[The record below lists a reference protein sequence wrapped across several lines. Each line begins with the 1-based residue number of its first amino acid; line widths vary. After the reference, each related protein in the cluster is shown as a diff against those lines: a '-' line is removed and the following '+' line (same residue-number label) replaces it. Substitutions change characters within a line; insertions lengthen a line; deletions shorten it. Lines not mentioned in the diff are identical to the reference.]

1 MVQKRIEEIDNDEQY
16 WKKKAENEKLTPMER
31 LEVELKIE
39 QLVEK
44 EEEHVA
50 SSKVTKEGQEMFD
63 WFEMKSSRMVLLIS
77 YL

>member
-1 MVQKRIEEIDNDEQY
+1 
-16 WKKKAENEKLTPMER
+16 MER